1 MYAKSFR
8 FSGLRED
15 NYPPHMVVD
24 SAGNVGIGIVNPGA
38 ILHVVGP
45 SAVVSDRMLL
55 ALDGG
60 GSRDAAMTFRAV
72 GSDGVTA
79 NAIIESVGVGGHGG
93 SVTEPEGLFLWAY
106 KNNDTNQSS
115 KLRLLGNPITLE
127 VGNVGIGTGSPGWLL
142 HVQGDA
148 AKPGGGT
155 WTDSSDMRLKKNVE
169 PLVGALEKILQL
181 RGVSFEWNEP
191 ERAKFLPGAQIG
203 MVAQDVE
210 KVFPGWVG
218 TDANGYKDLTIRG
231 FEALSVEAMRELKT
245 ENDTLR
251 EKVGELEKRIKILE
265 AR

>member
-1 MYAKSFR
+1 
-8 FSGLRED
+8 
-15 NYPPHMVVD
+15 MVVD

-60 GSRDAAMTFRAV
+60 GSRDAAMNFRAV